1 MDKTKASEV
10 ANRLGYPVLV
20 RPSYVLGGR
29 AMQVVYDEN
38 QLHRYLD
45 NAFEAS
51 PGQPVLIDK
60 YIKGREVEVDAICD
74 GKDVFIPGIMELIE
88 ATGVHSG
95 DSMSVYPPISLTD
108 KVKDTII
115 KYTIDLG
122 LNIGIIGLFNIQ
134 FIVDKMM
141 MFILLR
147 LILVHH
153 VLYHSYQRLL
163 SIT

>member
-1 MDKTKASEV
+1 M
-10 ANRLGYPVLV
+10 RL
-20 RPSYVLGGR
+20 R
-29 AMQVVYDEN
+29 
-38 QLHRYLD
+38 HHLD
-45 NAFEAS
+45 SRF
-51 PGQPVLIDK
+51 LIDK

-134 FIVDKMM
+134 FIVDKNDDVYIIEVNPRSSRTVP
-141 MFILLR
+141 FLSKASKYNLANIATKVILG
-147 LILVHH
+147 
-153 VLYHSYQRLL
+153 HSFERTGLL
-163 SIT
+163 

>member
-108 KVKDTII
+108 KVRIR
-115 KYTIDLG
+115 L
-122 LNIGIIGLFNIQ
+122 LNI
-134 FIVDKMM
+134 
-141 MFILLR
+141 LL
-147 LILVHH
+147 I
-153 VLYHSYQRLL
+153 
-163 SIT
+163 